1 MKKLTVLAALLL
13 AVSAGGTAFAQTEYD
28 PATKSVKTTD
38 QSSYKTVL
46 ITAGDETT
54 PVTNNNIV
62 YVAQA
67 ADTGFEAATNFL
79 LKHNSSDGTGVADG
93 VYTIRFGGGTEAHEP
108 AEFAVGVGIDDYD
121 TTLTNLD
128 KEPDP
133 NGKYSWSFVTSEEGV
148 SFSKGGIILVKLGD
162 DVMAYPT
169 NNGIIYGDVNVVFG
183 VQIDEVPAEV
193 ENVAVYFRPGA
204 SIKK

>member
-13 AVSAGGTAFAQTEYD
+13 AVSAGTTAFAKTEYD
-28 PATKSVKTTD
+28 PSKGSVKIDDPGT
-38 QSSYKTVL
+38 YKTVL
-46 ITAGDETT
+46 ITKNDG
-54 PVTNNNIV
+54 TNPENIV
-62 YVAQA
+62 YVNQA
-67 ADTGFEAATNFL
+67 ETSFSAATDFL
-79 LKHNSSDGTGVADG
+79 LKYNSVDGKRVEDG
-93 VYTIRFGGGTEAHEP
+93 LYTIRLGGSDGQINT
-108 AEFAVGVGIDDYD
+108 AEFVVGVGIEGYD
-121 TTLTNLD
+121 TELANLD

-133 NGKYSWSFVTSEEGV
+133 NGKYSWSFVTPEKGV